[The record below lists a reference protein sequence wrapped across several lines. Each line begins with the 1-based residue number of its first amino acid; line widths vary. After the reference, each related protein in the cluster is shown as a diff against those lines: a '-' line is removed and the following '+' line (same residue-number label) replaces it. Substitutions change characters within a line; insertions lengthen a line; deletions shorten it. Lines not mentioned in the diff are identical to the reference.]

1 RTGLLPRLLLS
12 MQIALALVLVVGFG
26 LISVSL
32 VRMYRTG
39 PGFDPHDVSLVSLRM
54 TKQPLDCA
62 LLVTATGLYG
72 AYRTARRTSDRTEY

>member
-1 RTGLLPRLLLS
+1 
-12 MQIALALVLVVGFG
+12 
-26 LISVSL
+26 
-32 VRMYRTG
+32 
-39 PGFDPHDVSLVSLRM
+39 M